1 MADHALTLG
10 VDMIRRLTALVA
22 LGFVMAPVFA
32 QSPPPL
38 DPAALDLARL
48 LLERDETI
56 RGEEDLG
63 AIRVRIAEQLLASN
77 TCDPGV
83 PDCRNLAATVAR
95 EFAED
100 YRESERVRHQR
111 ITAYLIADRLSPAQ
125 MAHVAQYLRG
135 DEGAA
140 LLETLAMLRE
150 PERSQRRRR
159 EIERTLERT
168 VPRASAAAL
177 AQFRQRARNV
187 PAARPR

>member
-1 MADHALTLG
+1 
-10 VDMIRRLTALVA
+10 MIGRLVA
-22 LGFVMAPVFA
+22 LAAAALALTPALA
-32 QSPPPL
+32 QAPPPL

-63 AIRVRIAEQLLASN
+63 SIRVRIAEQLLASS
-77 TCDPGV
+77 TCDPRV
-83 PDCRNLAATVAR
+83 PDCSNLANAVAR

-100 YRESERVRHQR
+100 YRESERARHLR
-111 ITAYLIADRLSPAQ
+111 ITAYLIADRLSPEQ
-125 MAHVAQYLRG
+125 MAHVAQYLRSG
-135 DEGAA
+135 EGVA

>member
-1 MADHALTLG
+1 MIGRLIALAAAALALTP
-10 VDMIRRLTALVA
+10 A
-22 LGFVMAPVFA
+22 FA

-63 AIRVRIAEQLLASN
+63 ETRVRIAEELLASN

-83 PDCRNLAATVAR
+83 ADCRNLAHEVAR
-95 EFAED
+95 RFAEG
-100 YRESERVRHQR
+100 YRETERTRHLR
-111 ITAYLIADRLSPAQ
+111 ITAYLIADRLDPVQ
-125 MAHVAQYLRG
+125 MAHAAEYLRSG
-135 DEGAA
+135 EGAA

-150 PERSQRRRR
+150 PDRTERRRR

-168 VPRASAAAL
+168 VPRASTAAL
-177 AQFRQRARNV
+177 AQFRQRARNI